1 MRTGFCCSRI
11 HIFTCVL
18 PGTAAVG
25 PFPVGFV
32 EDLLLLRAE
41 FCKRATSVNK
51 FTNSAVAFKLFSLSL
66 GQLISDRVTEI
77 VEKYD
82 SKVYSTKYDDQ
93 LATRPASAAFDDS
106 YLGTW

>member
-1 MRTGFCCSRI
+1 M
-11 HIFTCVL
+11 
-18 PGTAAVG
+18 
-25 PFPVGFV
+25 
-32 EDLLLLRAE
+32 RAE

-106 YLGTW
+106 YLGMWWEMRNLCLEHSLALLMLTSKSYN